1 MKRTEK
7 STLVV
12 GIAGIMGAGK
22 STVAKVFGEL
32 GADLIDA
39 DAIGKDLLDS
49 PDMKA
54 AITEAFGKGVKGAGD
69 EIDTSKLG
77 RVAFR
82 DAESA
87 RKLSRLTQEP
97 LIASIKSKIDEM
109 KASADMIVVDA
120 ALLPEW
126 DSKGWVDILI
136 VVDSCEDA
144 SVSRSCSDKR
154 FKPANVRK
162 RMKHQFS
169 RRQKTRR
176 ADIIVPN
183 YGSLDQLRE
192 RARKIF
198 WTLMEIAGKG

>member
-1 MKRTEK
+1 
-7 STLVV
+7 
-12 GIAGIMGAGK
+12 
-22 STVAKVFGEL
+22 
-32 GADLIDA
+32 
-39 DAIGKDLLDS
+39 
-49 PDMKA
+49 MKA
-54 AITEAFGKGVKGAGD
+54 AITEAFGKGVRGAGD

-82 DAESA
+82 DTESA

-97 LIASIKSKIDEM
+97 LITSIKSKIDEM
-109 KASADMIVVDA
+109 AASADMIVVDA

-126 DSKGWVDILI
+126 DSKSWVDVLI

-169 RRQKTRR
+169 RREKTRC
-176 ADIIVPN
+176 ADIIIPN
-183 YGSLDQLRE
+183 YGSLDELKE
-192 RARKIF
+192 RARKVF
-198 WTLMEIAGKG
+198 WTLMGIAGKG

>member
-1 MKRTEK
+1 MRRTEK

-22 STVAKVFGEL
+22 STVAKVFEEL

-39 DAIGKDLLDS
+39 DAIGKDLLSS
-49 PDMKA
+49 PEMKA
-54 AITEAFGKGVKGAGD
+54 AITEAFGKGVRGAGD

-82 DAESA
+82 DTESA

-97 LIASIKSKIDEM
+97 LITSIKSKIDEM
-109 KASADMIVVDA
+109 AASADMIVVDA

-126 DSKGWVDILI
+126 DSKSWVDVLI

-169 RRQKTRR
+169 RREKTRC
-176 ADIIVPN
+176 ADIIIPN
-183 YGSLDQLRE
+183 YGSLDELKE
-192 RARKIF
+192 RARKVF
-198 WTLMEIAGKG
+198 WTLMGIAGKG